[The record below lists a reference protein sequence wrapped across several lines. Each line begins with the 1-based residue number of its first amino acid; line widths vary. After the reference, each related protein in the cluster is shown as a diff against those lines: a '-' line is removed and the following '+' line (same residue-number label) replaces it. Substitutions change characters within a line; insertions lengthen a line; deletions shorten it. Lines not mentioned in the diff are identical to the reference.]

1 MLFRCTVLGWLL
13 FNSYVSHG
21 HELVAVTTPLTP
33 YQTFE
38 NGQVA
43 GVNTQWVQR
52 LLTKAELTAD
62 FSIYPWARAMNIA
75 KTQPNVLIYAIAR
88 TTERED
94 DFYWVVRMAQFEQ
107 TLISLRVRQDEV
119 MYKIEQQQRVSLAL
133 PRDHAANDYIK
144 NLSFAAFID
153 VLHTATSDEAW
164 QLLVNERVDVVVENP
179 QLLPAMLP
187 AMNLDLGLV
196 HVIETIPGSRHHA
209 YLAASKGTEPDVI
222 QRLQQA
228 YYTLFPGE

>member
-1 MLFRCTVLGWLL
+1 MLFRCIVAGWML
-13 FNSYVSHG
+13 FTSYVLHG

-38 NGQVA
+38 DGQVA

-52 LLTKAELTAD
+52 LLTEAKLTAD

-75 KTQPNVLIYAIAR
+75 KSQPNVLIYAIAR

-94 DFYWVVRMAQFEQ
+94 DFYWIARMAQFEQ
-107 TLISLRVRQDEV
+107 ALISLKVSQNEVRH
-119 MYKIEQQQRVSLAL
+119 KIKQQQRISLAL

-153 VLHTATSDEAW
+153 VLYTATSDEAW
-164 QLLVNERVDVVVENP
+164 ELLVNERVDAVVENP
-179 QLLPAMLP
+179 QLLATMLP
-187 AMNLDLGLV
+187 AKNLELGFV
-196 HVIETIPGSRHHA
+196 HVIAMIPGSQQDV
-209 YLAASKGTEPDVI
+209 YLAASKGTEPEVM

-228 YYTLFPGE
+228 YYTLFPAE